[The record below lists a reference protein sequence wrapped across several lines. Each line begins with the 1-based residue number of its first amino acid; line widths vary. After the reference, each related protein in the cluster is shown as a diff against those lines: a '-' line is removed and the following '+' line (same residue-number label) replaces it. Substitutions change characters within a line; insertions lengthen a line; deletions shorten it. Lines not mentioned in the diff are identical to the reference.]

1 MSRRIGLCLV
11 VLGVLGLA
19 PVARAD
25 GPPQYAAQGGFG
37 VASPDGG
44 LHYVALG
51 AGRSTALETITAD
64 GLVNSTSLKGSW
76 GIPMVTYSHAAGLSR
91 DGRTLILQSTG
102 FPPTRFLV
110 LDARRLLVQ
119 DRFTLNGN
127 FSFDA
132 LSPDASRLYLIQ
144 RVDTTDL
151 SPDQVADRIV
161 ALAKEK
167 GVA

>member
-1 MSRRIGLCLV
+1 
-11 VLGVLGLA
+11 
-19 PVARAD
+19 
-25 GPPQYAAQGGFG
+25 
-37 VASPDGG
+37 
-44 LHYVALG
+44 HYVALG

-151 SPDQVADRIV
+151 SRYIVRAYDLPTHRLLPGRIADRTQKSWV
-161 ALAKEK
+161 MQGDA
-167 GVA
+167 V